1 MDIALVSRGGK
12 LKNLKPISLARLGIE
27 ESGNDCDPFSGAC
40 FAGFENGVNVSVA
53 IEPVCNQAVEVDRT
67 NDVNESAGTKYHF
80 SPAGCPREF
89 EQSPSHFSGRAA

>member
-1 MDIALVSRGGK
+1 
-12 LKNLKPISLARLGIE
+12 LKNLKPVSLARLGIE
-27 ESGNDCDPFSGAC
+27 ESGNDCDPVSREC
-40 FAGFENGVNVSVA
+40 FAGFENGVNLSDA

-89 EQSPSHFSGRAA
+89 EQSPAHFSGRAA

>member
-12 LKNLKPISLARLGIE
+12 LKNLKLVSFARLGID
-27 ESGNDCDPFSGAC
+27 ESGNDCDPFSREC
-40 FAGFENGVNVSVA
+40 FAGFESGVNLSDA
-53 IEPVCNQAVEVDRT
+53 IEPVCNQAVEVDRM

-89 EQSPSHFSGRAA
+89 EQSPAHFSGRAA

>member
-12 LKNLKPISLARLGIE
+12 LKNLKPVPLARFGID
-27 ESGNDCDPFSGAC
+27 ESGNDCDPFSGEC
-40 FAGFENGVNVSVA
+40 FAGFENGVDAVVA

-67 NDVNESAGTKYHF
+67 KYVNEYAGTKHHF

-89 EQSPSHFSGRAA
+89 EQSPADFSGRAA